1 MVGLWGRAGLYVVS
15 AAALGW
21 LALVVIREGW
31 SAADPVASVIGATA
45 GVGALLMA
53 RWSASGHDPEAVAE
67 RLAQHVTRVEAQRYA
82 QLFGGNLGGRIDVAF
97 RAEAYGELE
106 GAATT
111 GSLTDILGFYGDLR
125 PGRVVITDSA
135 RLMDGTDGAGSGKTL
150 AALTL
155 LLGLVEERGT
165 GSPVPLWLT
174 AASWPGG
181 SVENWLSTEL
191 TQVWRVP
198 RRAAER
204 LIEARLVLPV
214 IDGLDEVDG
223 TFAPGYGSRAA
234 DLLRTV
240 NAYQQTLH
248 LAPMILTCRGRAYEA
263 LVDAEVHLRNAV
275 VLQLQ
280 PVTASQAR
288 RYLEHHVAD
297 SRTSR
302 DRWQAVLDALEPP
315 PPADGH
321 PADRDGGRPAGWPPR
336 TTRQVPAP
344 RRLWASLVRRLP
356 APANEPTEPLAQPS
370 RPPSSTTAVP
380 HPLQCALDTPWRLT
394 LAATVYQ
401 ERDPRGGYRRHPDT
415 LLGLA
420 RDDTLREYL
429 LDRYIPALLATDP
442 AGSRRRVL
450 KPHRAW
456 RQLAVLA
463 RYLNDNVGRPPV
475 AGRLVSSTDLILEEL
490 WLLAGPRARALH
502 VLLALV
508 FAAIG
513 TVVAVLPSL
522 HAGLSLNT
530 MFMAAMFYSPVGF
543 ALPKWQVPVRLSL
556 RSVLTWRGVAWT
568 LLGLTSGLLSV
579 GDTSDPLRAAA
590 GVGGGTLAGMVA
602 GLTTL
607 GPRPSGDPRQPMRDI
622 VAAMLVTVLVL
633 GPVLGVSDWSTSN
646 ESFGLTV
653 AAWSALGPFI
663 AVNVGLITPA
673 GRYFT
678 LLLSTRG
685 QLPWR
690 LSRFLRACY
699 EAQLLRTAGLAYQ
712 FRHRELQEH
721 LARHPQLPQ
730 QN

>member
-1 MVGLWGRAGLYVVS
+1 MVGLWGRAVLYLVS

-21 LALVVIREGW
+21 LAFVALRDGW

-45 GVGALLMA
+45 GVGATLMA

-82 QLFGGNLGGRIDVAF
+82 QLVGGDLGGRIDVAF
-97 RAEAYGELE
+97 RTETYGDLE

-111 GSLTDILGFYGDLR
+111 GSLSDILGFYGNLR

-135 RLMDGTDGAGSGKTL
+135 RLQDGTDGAGSGKTL

-155 LLGLVEERGT
+155 LLGLVEERST
-165 GSPVPLWLT
+165 GRPVPLWLT

-214 IDGLDEVDG
+214 IDGLDELDG
-223 TFAPGYGSRAA
+223 TFAPCYGSRAA

-240 NAYQQTLH
+240 NTYQQTLH
-248 LAPMILTCRGRAYEA
+248 LAPVILTCRGRAYEA
-263 LVDAEVHLRNAV
+263 LTDAEVHLRNAV

-297 SRTSR
+297 SRNSR
-302 DRWQAVLDALEPP
+302 ERWQAVLDALEPP

-321 PADRDGGRPAGWPPR
+321 PADGGGGRPAGWPTR
-336 TTRQVPAP
+336 TTHPVPAP
-344 RRLWASLVRRLP
+344 RRRWASLVRRRP
-356 APANEPTEPLAQPS
+356 GHANEPTEPLAQP
-370 RPPSSTTAVP
+370 RRSSPTAAVP
-380 HPLQCALDTPWRLT
+380 HPLQHALDTPWRLT

-420 RDDTLREYL
+420 RDDMLREYL
-429 LDRYIPALLATDP
+429 LDRYIPALLATD
-442 AGSRRRVL
+442 AARSRRRVL
-450 KPHRAW
+450 KVHRTW
-456 RQLAVLA
+456 RHLAVLA

-475 AGRLVSSTDLILEEL
+475 AGRLVSSTDLVLQEL
-490 WLLAGPRARALH
+490 WLLAGRRAQALH
-502 VLLALV
+502 VLLALA

-522 HAGLSLNT
+522 NAGSPLGT
-530 MFMAAMFYSPVGF
+530 VFMAAMFYSPVAF
-543 ALPKWQVPVRLSL
+543 AISKWQVPVRLSL
-556 RSVLTWRGVAWT
+556 RSVLTWRGAAWT

-602 GLTTL
+602 ALTTP
-607 GPRPSGDPRQPMRDI
+607 GPRPSGDPHQPIRDQT
-622 VAAMLVTVLVL
+622 AAMLVTVLVL
-633 GPVLGVSDWSTSN
+633 GPALGIHAWSTSD

-653 AAWSALGPFI
+653 AKWSAMGPFV
-663 AVNVGLITPA
+663 AVNVALITPA
-673 GRYFT
+673 GRYFA

-721 LARHPQLPQ
+721 LVRHPQLPQ